1 MQSYHR
7 AMTLRLQGLSE
18 QPLETCDV
26 YFLLDFLHNIYTRYT
41 HLRVWFSTG
50 TGKGISTGTG
60 SRIWTRIRTETW
72 TRTRTKNKL

>member
-60 SRIWTRIRTETW
+60 SGTGALTESKTDQ
-72 TRTRTKNKL
+72 RDQY